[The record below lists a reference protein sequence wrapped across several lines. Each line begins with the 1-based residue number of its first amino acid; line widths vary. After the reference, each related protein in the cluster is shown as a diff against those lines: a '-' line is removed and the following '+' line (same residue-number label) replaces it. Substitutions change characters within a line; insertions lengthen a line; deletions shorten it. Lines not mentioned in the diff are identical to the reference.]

1 MMHTINLS
9 DLTYAILHVSDEEI
23 IAFALLDPKHLIMTN
38 RHIPKARV
46 LRTGEDPG
54 INGHVNLYILSDVD
68 YANEQYAQE
77 LVAGFSLTQMDFKSM
92 RSKIRKNAKLI
103 INQKRP

>member
-46 LRTGEDPG
+46 VRSGQDPG
-54 INGHVNLYILSDVD
+54 INGRANIYILSDID
-68 YANEQYAQE
+68 YLNEQYAQD
-77 LVAGFSLTQMDFKSM
+77 LVAGCSM
-92 RSKIRKNAKLI
+92 VVSGSKTMRNHWRESVEVI
-103 INQKRP
+103 INQKRS

>member
-1 MMHTINLS
+1 MHTINLS

-46 LRTGEDPG
+46 VRSGQDPG
-54 INGHVNLYILSDVD
+54 INGHVNLYILSDID
-68 YANEQYAQE
+68 YANEEYAQE
-77 LVAGFSLTQMDFKSM
+77 LVAGFSLLHLDFNSM
-92 RSKIRKNAKLI
+92 RRKIRKNVKLI
-103 INQKRP
+103 INQKRS

>member
-46 LRTGEDPG
+46 VRSGQDPG
-54 INGHVNLYILSDVD
+54 INGHVNLYILSDID
-68 YANEQYAQE
+68 YANEEYAQE
-77 LVAGFSLTQMDFKSM
+77 LVAGFSLIRLDVKSM
-92 RSKIRKNAKLI
+92 RRKIRDGVKLI
-103 INQKRP
+103 INQKRS